1 MKTTPFN
8 IHDLLTL
15 HLTSGRGDVHRF
27 FEDELADF
35 RAPSRE
41 SPDMRVVVGPLPQPQ
56 SPTLLLDNRKY
67 AVSGRSISFSERYK
81 IFRLRLRLTNLQ
93 GPETTLHFDGH
104 PLAYRLLFFK
114 FIVPVL
120 RLRFLQ
126 QGLTLVK
133 ASAIED
139 EDGAW
144 LLPAWSGG
152 GKTSLVLRALERGYA
167 LLSDTFSLIS
177 EHGEVYPLPRPL
189 HVFWRNV
196 AACPSVWT
204 YASQGE
210 RFALRLKHLLYVLS
224 LHSLNLSHRL
234 ALERVAVGRS
244 PRRLRS
250 VLFLTQIDGPVWR
263 GERDLP
269 PARTVG
275 KMMANDRYETRLFDA
290 AYWAY
295 VESQSR
301 VWDYWR
307 THSQVLAG
315 ALKDVVCNAVF
326 LPGRPQLEDFE
337 RILDWQVNY

>member
-1 MKTTPFN
+1 MNTTSFS

-15 HLTSGRGDVHRF
+15 RLASGRGDAHRF
-27 FEDELADF
+27 FRDELAHF
-35 RAPSRE
+35 LTPSTQH
-41 SPDMRVVVGPLPQPQ
+41 PDVQVVVGPLPQHR
-56 SPTLLLDNRKY
+56 SPVILLDNRKY
-67 AVSGRSISFSERYK
+67 TVSGGSISFSARYK
-81 IFRLRLRLTNLQ
+81 IFRLLLRLTNLQ

-104 PLAYRLLFFK
+104 PLAYRLLFLK

-133 ASAIED
+133 ASAIEG
-139 EDGAW
+139 EGGAW

-152 GKTSLVLRALERGYA
+152 GKTSLVLHALERGYA
-167 LLSDTFSLIS
+167 LLSDTFSLVS

-196 AACPSVWT
+196 AACPSLWAH
-204 YASQGE
+204 ASQGG
-210 RFALRLKHLLYVLS
+210 RLALELKYLLYVLS
-224 LHSLNLSHRL
+224 LRSLNLSHRL

-250 VLFLTQIDGPVWR
+250 VLFLTQADGPGWR

-269 PARTVG
+269 LVQAVA
-275 KMMANDRYETRLFDA
+275 KMLVSDRYETRMFDA

-295 VESQSR
+295 ADSQSR

-307 THSQVLAG
+307 THSQVLAR
-315 ALKDVVCNAVF
+315 ALRDVVCNEVF
-326 LPGRPQLEDFE
+326 LPGRPQPEDFE
-337 RILDWQVNY
+337 RVLDWQMA